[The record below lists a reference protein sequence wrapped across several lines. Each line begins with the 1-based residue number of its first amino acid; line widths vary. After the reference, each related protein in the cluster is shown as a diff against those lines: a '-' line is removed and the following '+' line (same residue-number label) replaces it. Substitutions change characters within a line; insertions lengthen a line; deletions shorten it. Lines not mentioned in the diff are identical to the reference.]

1 MVLVDKHPSHVI
13 ATSTHSV
20 DGLVFALLGGG
31 SQHSDPS
38 RRMQTMP
45 SFRIQQIVTRL
56 LTDKVLRL
64 RFEHDRL
71 SVLGELQEQG
81 AALTA
86 NELDLFM

>member
-1 MVLVDKHPSHVI
+1 
-13 ATSTHSV
+13 
-20 DGLVFALLGGG
+20 
-31 SQHSDPS
+31 
-38 RRMQTMP
+38 MP

>member
-1 MVLVDKHPSHVI
+1 
-13 ATSTHSV
+13 
-20 DGLVFALLGGG
+20 
-31 SQHSDPS
+31 
-38 RRMQTMP
+38 MP
-45 SFRIQQIVTRL
+45 SFRIQQVVTRL

-86 NELDLFM
+86 NELDLFMQTDSELWWWTESRVAGTLH